1 VDLADVIAGRGPS
14 PSLVLSLLQRL
25 PDTSLTVALASGGRE
40 FFGWGQDRHLAADLF
55 DALNTNTRATGQ
67 WGKGKAPKI
76 PEYPRPKPKAKKK
89 AGKRPASVAEIYK
102 RFAGR

>member
-1 VDLADVIAGRGPS
+1 MIAGRGPS
-14 PSLVLSLLQRL
+14 PSLVLALVRRL

-40 FFGWGQDRHLAADLF
+40 FFGWGQDRHLTADLY
-55 DALNTNTRATGQ
+55 DAINANTRATGQ

-76 PEYPRPKPKAKKK
+76 PAYPRPKKSTANT
-89 AGKRPASVAEIYK
+89 AGKRHPMSVAEIYK